1 MSFSF
6 TENKLFINIFDN
18 IKQYSDNVKMKLFS
32 NGIHLQSIDDANVS
46 IIDIN
51 LKKTYFNDF
60 NITEERIYDFS
71 ITDICK
77 ILKIC
82 SKSRQIQF
90 IFDNTI
96 LKIIASSSEQ
106 DIKKIFEINSIITQ
120 DTFLKLENL
129 SSTNFQQFNLDSKN
143 LLSIF
148 TEISQFSED
157 ICIELESNKLKFYTN
172 NDTINTK
179 YIINQ
184 EDINNTFISKYS
196 LNYLSKYKFISL
208 FDNTTFKINTNN
220 PLLILNKNE
229 FIESTFI
236 LSPKIMDI

>member
-1 MSFSF
+1 MSFSI

-18 IKQYSDNVKMKLFS
+18 IKQYSDNFKMKLS
-32 NGIHLQSIDDANVS
+32 SQDIHLQSIDDANVS
-46 IIDIN
+46 IIDIHLN
-51 LKKTYFNDF
+51 KTYFTDF
-60 NITEERIYDFS
+60 NITEELIYDFS
-71 ITDICK
+71 IIDICK

-82 SKSRQIQF
+82 SKSRQIHF

-96 LKIIASSSEQ
+96 LKIIASSNEQ
-106 DIKKIFEINSIITQ
+106 DIKKIFEINSIITH

-148 TEISQFSED
+148 TELSQFSED
-157 ICIELESNKLKFYTN
+157 IYIELNSNKLQFYTN

-184 EDINNTFISKYS
+184 DNINNTFISKYS

>member
-1 MSFSF
+1 MELTFSD
-6 TENKLFINIFDN
+6 NKLFTTIFDN
-18 IKQYSDNVKMKLFS
+18 IKQYSDNIKMKLS
-32 NGIHLQSIDDANVS
+32 SHGIHLQSIDDANVS
-46 IIDIN
+46 IIDIHLN
-51 LKKTYFNDF
+51 KTYFTDF
-60 NITEERIYDFS
+60 NIIEELIYDFS

-129 SSTNFQQFNLDSKN
+129 SSANFQQFNLDSKN

-148 TEISQFSED
+148 TELSQFSED
-157 ICIELESNKLKFYTN
+157 ICIELNSNKLKFYTT

-184 EDINNTFISKYS
+184 DNIDNTFISKYS

>member
-51 LKKTYFNDF
+51 LNKTYFNDF
-60 NITEERIYDFS
+60 NITEELIYDFS

-184 EDINNTFISKYS
+184 ENINNTFISKYS